1 MTKMKIAKF
10 GKVSYEQFEKDAGKK
25 APLYYKRTEGEIKRI
40 YKNITM
46 PVRATKHSAGYDI
59 KSPFKITLLPNESI
73 TIPTGLRCEMFE
85 GYVMMIY
92 PRSSFGI
99 KKGGVLLNTTGV
111 IDRDYAS
118 AKNEGHIFVAIKNTS
133 DEIMYID
140 ENEEIVQAV
149 FVKFGIAEE
158 EEVTTERTGGIG
170 STNK

>member
-1 MTKMKIAKF
+1 MKMKIAKF
-10 GKVSYEQFEKDAGKK
+10 GKVSYEQFEKDAAKK
-25 APLYYKRTEGEIKRI
+25 APYHYKTNEGEIKRV
-40 YKNITM
+40 YENISI
-46 PVRATKHSAGYDI
+46 PVRATKYSAGYDI
-59 KSPFKITLLPNESI
+59 KSPFKIILLPNESI

-133 DEIMYID
+133 NEVMYID

-149 FVKFGIAEE
+149 FMKYGIADE

-170 STNK
+170 STGK

>member
-1 MTKMKIAKF
+1 MKIAKF
-10 GKVSYEQFEKDAGKK
+10 GKVSYEQFEKDAVKK
-25 APLYYKRTEGEIKRI
+25 APHHYKTNECEIKRV
-40 YKNITM
+40 YENISI
-46 PVRATKHSAGYDI
+46 PVRATKYSAGYDI
-59 KSPFKITLLPNESI
+59 KSPFKIILLPNESI
-73 TIPTGLRCEMFE
+73 IIPTGLRCEMFE

-133 DEIMYID
+133 NEAMYID

-149 FVKFGIAEE
+149 FVKFGIADE